1 MTSLEPMA
9 GVEAG
14 TSYDLRLVSTL
25 LLQTPTP
32 QPSLTGRI
40 SLGAP
45 VVRPLTGMQ
54 AAEGDG
60 DWGEFLDAQSAHYDF
75 LLLSIV
81 CSFRP
86 SSEGTPFANAGIG
99 VRLEAPGQS
108 DDRQP
113 IAWSISPK
121 RRAVPVAPS
130 GSLTL
135 TANLMLVDAGME
147 FTPHQ
152 GGREELFVV
161 GMGERD
167 SDPEWRFTAT
177 PDTPLIGDE
186 SLSLIIRTPA
196 GVPTQAHIAV
206 AATVKQRRLG
216 LIPYRAE
223 LPSALRTIDLQ

>member
-1 MTSLEPMA
+1 MI
-9 GVEAG
+9 G
-14 TSYDLRLVSTL
+14 
-25 LLQTPTP
+25 
-32 QPSLTGRI
+32 
-40 SLGAP
+40 
-45 VVRPLTGMQ
+45 
-54 AAEGDG
+54 
-60 DWGEFLDAQSAHYDF
+60 GEFLDAQSAHYDY

-86 SSEGTPFANAGIG
+86 SPEGAPFANAGIG
-99 VRLEAPGQS
+99 VRMEAPGQS
-108 DDRQP
+108 ADRQP

-135 TANLMLVDAGME
+135 TANLMLVDAGVE
-147 FTPHQ
+147 FTPQQ

-186 SLSLIIRTPA
+186 ALSLIVRTPV
-196 GVPTQAHIAV
+196 GVPTQAHITV

-223 LPSALRTIDLQ
+223 LPPALRTIDLQ

>member
-1 MTSLEPMA
+1 MTSLDRLTA
-9 GVEAG
+9 KAA
-14 TSYDLRLVSTL
+14 TSYDLTLVPTL

-32 QPSLTGRI
+32 QPPLTGRI

-60 DWGEFLDAQSAHYDF
+60 DWGDFLESQSAQYDY
-75 LLLSIV
+75 LLLSLV

-86 SSEGTPFANAGIG
+86 SPEGAPFTNAGIG
-99 VRLEAPGQS
+99 VRLEAPGQPAE
-108 DDRQP
+108 RQP

-121 RRAVPVAPS
+121 KRAVPVVPS

-135 TANLMLVDAGME
+135 TANLMLVDAGVE
-147 FTPHQ
+147 FTPYQ

-167 SDPEWRFTAT
+167 SDPEWRFAAT
-177 PDTPLIGDE
+177 PDTHLVGDE
-186 SLSLIIRTPA
+186 SLALIIRTPV
-196 GVPTQAHIAV
+196 GVPTQAHITV
-206 AATVKQRRLG
+206 AATVKKRRLG

-223 LPSALRTIDLQ
+223 LPPALRTVDLQ

>member
-1 MTSLEPMA
+1 MNSLDRLTVKA
-9 GVEAG
+9 A
-14 TSYDLRLVSTL
+14 TSYDLTLVPTL

-32 QPSLTGRI
+32 QPPLTGRI

-45 VVRPLTGMQ
+45 VVRLLTGMQ

-60 DWGEFLDAQSAHYDF
+60 DWGDFLESQSTRYDY
-75 LLLSIV
+75 LLLSLV

-86 SSEGTPFANAGIG
+86 SPDGAPFTNAGIG

-108 DDRQP
+108 DDQQP
-113 IAWSISPK
+113 IAWSTSPK
-121 RRAVPVAPS
+121 KRAVPVVPS

-135 TANLMLVDAGME
+135 TANLMLVDAGVE

-177 PDTPLIGDE
+177 PDTPLVGDE
-186 SLSLIIRTPA
+186 SLSLIIRTPV
-196 GVPTQAHIAV
+196 GVPTQAHITV

-216 LIPYRAE
+216 LIPYRAV
-223 LPSALRTIDLQ
+223 LPPALQTIALQ